1 MVSGGLVHVCDYLG
15 ADDAKPQGVKGD
27 VGGDDSCYCCGGF
40 APVRRRDLYPM
51 TLDRPVIDWLKVR
64 FWAGA
69 LAVCLLFWAAVYEL
83 VRW

>member
-1 MVSGGLVHVCDYLG
+1 
-15 ADDAKPQGVKGD
+15 
-27 VGGDDSCYCCGGF
+27 
-40 APVRRRDLYPM
+40 M

-83 VRW
+83 VKW